1 MKRIDYL
8 SKIADNLV
16 KQVEASRNLSK
27 FNTKSTGLYTLLTG
41 VPEAE
46 ILKKEATVLTLEL
59 KDFLIER
66 LNFFENKKEFNGN
79 IPVLKK
85 EIAKCVEILEN
96 KYLYTDINYVKECIN
111 WNKQIRDKY
120 GF

>member
-46 ILKKEATVLTLEL
+46 ILKKEATS
-59 KDFLIER
+59 
-66 LNFFENKKEFNGN
+66 
-79 IPVLKK
+79 
-85 EIAKCVEILEN
+85 
-96 KYLYTDINYVKECIN
+96 
-111 WNKQIRDKY
+111 
-120 GF
+120 